1 MALDDDDRR
10 ILGKVQAIYAEASP
24 SFEPARREEAEDF
37 GLGRAFAWHATIVAV
52 DLPRLRAALGVDD
65 LDAWFDEVFYATPRY
80 DASGNLVAIPISE
93 AGSDIWPFEELAALA
108 PFVEEDG
115 FILVQDE
122 SSRFWMLWFHGSRLH
137 YLKEKTTPSDARP
150 SFIDLFN
157 QLGRDRRALAE
168 GRLSTEAFSH
178 WDETAI
184 SSEL

>member
-1 MALDDDDRR
+1 M
-10 ILGKVQAIYAEASP
+10 
-24 SFEPARREEAEDF
+24 
-37 GLGRAFAWHATIVAV
+37 
-52 DLPRLRAALGVDD
+52 
-65 LDAWFDEVFYATPRY
+65 
-80 DASGNLVAIPISE
+80 
-93 AGSDIWPFEELAALA
+93 
-108 PFVEEDG
+108 EEDG

-137 YLKEKTTPSDARP
+137 YLKEKTTPSDVRP

-157 QLGRDRRALAE
+157 QLGHDRRALAE